1 VAAEPDLHPLIMRA
15 LVALV
20 VVVFVALVVLF
31 FGFVKLY
38 RIPSSAMEPTLRCG
52 RPALGCSGQ
61 ASDHVVALRLRWPFR
76 GVGRGDIVAFHTPP
90 RAAARCGAGGIFVKR
105 VIALPGETFAERDG
119 AVYVDGRR
127 LRERYV
133 KLRDRQTLPRRRVPG
148 GTYFLLGDARSQSC
162 DSRVFGVVPR
172 RDLIARVVATYWP
185 PTRIVVR

>member
-1 VAAEPDLHPLIMRA
+1 MIRA

-61 ASDHVVALRLRWPFR
+61 AADRVVALRLRWPFR
-76 GVGRGDIVAFHTPP
+76 SVGRGDIVAFHIPP
-90 RAAARCGAGGIFVKR
+90 RTAARCGAGGIYVKR
-105 VIALPGETFAERDG
+105 VIALPGETFAERHG

-133 KLRDRQTLPRRRVPG
+133 KLRDNMTLPRRRVPD

-162 DSRVFGVVPR
+162 DSRVFGAVPR
-172 RDLIARVVATYWP
+172 RDLIARVVATYWR